1 MQALHSLHVSLIKH
15 TLEQKQVPNDFI
27 SGDSKN
33 RRGSP
38 VSEAS
43 KMCRFEGFKN
53 TDEGVQYQ
61 RHPKWDV
68 LRASRTGLGQALI
81 Y

>member
-33 RRGSP
+33 
-38 VSEAS
+38 
-43 KMCRFEGFKN
+43 

-61 RHPKWDV
+61 RHPKCAV
-68 LRASRTGLGQALI
+68 LRASRTQTRKSSIRGIQNVQF
-81 Y
+81 

>member
-33 RRGSP
+33 TDEGVQYQRHPKCAVLRASKHRRGSP

-43 KMCRFEGFKN
+43 KMCSFEGFKN
-53 TDEGVQYQ
+53 TDEESV
-61 RHPKWDV
+61 
-68 LRASRTGLGQALI
+68 
-81 Y
+81 